1 MEADQSAG
9 IDLPVK
15 ALVYPYAA
23 GMAWLSCKI
32 RVGLRSGTDSPP
44 PSPGMSK
51 S

>member
-23 GMAWLSCKI
+23 GMAWLS
-32 RVGLRSGTDSPP
+32 LQN
-44 PSPGMSK
+44 PSWIA
-51 S
+51 